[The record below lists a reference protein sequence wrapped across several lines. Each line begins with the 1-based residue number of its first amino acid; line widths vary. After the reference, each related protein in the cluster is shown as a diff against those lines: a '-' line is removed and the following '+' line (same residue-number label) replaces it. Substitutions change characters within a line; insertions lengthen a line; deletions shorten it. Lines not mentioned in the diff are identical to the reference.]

1 MVFYNQSFIKILLK
15 LKKQFKMNI
24 KEELL
29 EYKNSN
35 KSNPLMDN
43 NLIAV
48 FMEIKPIKGFNEF
61 NNNQAYYYYNN
72 SKTKDFEAIPN
83 YKNSWDDLMPVVEKI
98 NERDWVTIYSDECKI
113 HSLQVNEFEDIIV
126 TREGKPLIKSVYEA
140 VLKYVKIIIKID

>member
-1 MVFYNQSFIKILLK
+1 
-15 LKKQFKMNI
+15 MNI

-43 NLIAV
+43 ILIAV
-48 FMEIKPIKGFNEF
+48 FMGIKPIKGFNEL
-61 NNNQAYYYYNN
+61 NAYYYYYNN

-83 YKNSWDDLMPVVEKI
+83 YKNSWDDLMSVVEKI

-126 TREGKPLIKSVYEA
+126 TREGEPLIKSVYEA

>member
-1 MVFYNQSFIKILLK
+1 
-15 LKKQFKMNI
+15 MNI

-43 NLIAV
+43 LLIAV
-48 FMEIKPIKGFNEF
+48 FIGIKPIKGFNEF

-72 SKTKDFEAIPN
+72 SKTKDYEAIPD
-83 YKNSWDDLMPVVEKI
+83 YKNSWDELMPVVEKI

-140 VLKYVKIIIKID
+140 VLQYVKNIKINN